1 MTSNHENPLVNKHS
15 GLIGRLQKLFI
26 HGQWQDGSSGE
37 SIPVYDPS
45 NGRQIS
51 QLVSANAADVG
62 QAVES
67 AKKCFHSAEWAKMK
81 PTERQRLLLRLA
93 DLIAEHADEL
103 AELESIDNGKPVMAA
118 RQADLNNAIEFV
130 RYMAGWATK
139 ISGQTLDVSVPRLK
153 DGEFFAYTKPQP
165 VGVVAAI
172 VPWNFPLVMALWK
185 VAPAL
190 ATGCTVVL
198 KPAEQSSLTALRLAE
213 LVVQAGY
220 PDGVLNVITGF
231 GHIAGDALIN
241 HRDIDKISFTGSVPT
256 GKVIGRAAVEGMKR
270 FTLELGGKSPM
281 IIMPDISVEQAVQGA
296 AMGIFYNQG
305 QVCTAAS
312 RLYVHRSKYAE
323 VVEGIATMAAQMPIG
338 PGFEPSTQIGPLI
351 SESHANKVAG
361 YVDIGQQEG
370 AELLTGGQRLDCP
383 GYYVSPAVLANTNNQ
398 MRVVKEEIFGPVLS
412 VMPFDST
419 DEVIALANDSE
430 FGLAASV
437 WTKDLTTAHRVTES
451 VQAGIS
457 WVNCHNVLDPNLPFG
472 GVGFSGI
479 GRELGA
485 ASIEAYFEPRSVMMR
500 LA

>member
-1 MTSNHENPLVNKHS
+1 MSSSVENPLVSKHS
-15 GLIGRLQKLFI
+15 HLINRLQKLFI
-26 HGQWQDGSSGE
+26 HGQWLDGSNGE
-37 SIPVYDPS
+37 TLAVYDPS
-45 NGRQIS
+45 NGIQIS
-51 QLVSANAADVG
+51 QLVSASADDVDK
-62 QAVES
+62 AVSS
-67 AKKCFHSAEWAKMK
+67 ARDCFNSHQWAKMK

-93 DLIAEHADEL
+93 DLIEANADDL
-103 AELESIDNGKPVMAA
+103 AELESVDNGKPVGAA

-185 VAPAL
+185 IAPAL

-198 KPAEQSSLTALRLAE
+198 KPAEQTSLTALRLAE
-213 LVVQAGY
+213 LIVEAGY
-220 PDGVLNVITGF
+220 PAGVVNVITGY
-231 GHIAGDALIN
+231 GHTAGDALIY
-241 HRDIDKISFTGSVPT
+241 HTDIDKISFTGSVPT
-256 GKVIGRAAVEGMKR
+256 GQVIGRAAVDGMKR

-281 IIMPDISVEQAVQGA
+281 IVMPDIPVEQAVQGA

-312 RLYVHRSKYAE
+312 RLYVHQSKYNE
-323 VVEGIATMAAQMPIG
+323 VVDGITQLASQMVIG
-338 PGFEPSTQIGPLI
+338 PGFEQNTQIGPLI
-351 SESHANKVAG
+351 SEAHANKVSK
-361 YVDIGQQEG
+361 YTRIGQEEG
-370 AELLTGGQRLDCP
+370 ADLLTGGQRLDRP
-383 GYYVSPAVLANTNNQ
+383 GYYVAPAVLANANNQ
-398 MRVVKEEIFGPVLS
+398 MRVVREEIFGPVLT
-412 VMPFDST
+412 VMPFDT
-419 DEVIALANDSE
+419 TEEVIELANDSQ

-437 WTKDLTTAHRVTES
+437 WTKDLTAAHRITEN
-451 VQAGIS
+451 VKAGIS

-472 GVGFSGI
+472 GVGFSGM

-485 ASIEAYFEPRSVMMR
+485 ASIEAYMEPRSVMMR